1 MASFTSTGIAIPTAP
16 QTLSIPSCIAPLL
29 FRVIVFHEDRRSINI
44 KVKNS
49 NTPRLNSDTCP
60 NHHPIVCTDHRSS
73 ADRDTRLGCL
83 VITIIVITLM
93 DAAAAPPLAE
103 RKEKKKRRG
112 KRQLDSSTIPKDA
125 VYCVDCDQV
134 YLGRTHGSR
143 TKHKCVPVAMEK
155 WQQHCIMH
163 AAAARPLA
171 DRNEKRKRR
180 RRCQL
185 DSSTIAPG
193 AVYCAQCEKVY
204 LDKTHESRAQHYC
217 APVTMAQWQQHCN
230 ADEAEYRFDFGKCKG
245 LSLEETQNIRPAYIA
260 WIIRE
265 GLYNYRKHHRLRRA
279 LIKGGFLKQVN
290 DSGTYSASHLVT
302 EPKKRKRLNWR
313 RKFGPPKE
321 THRCSICRSSEHNKT
336 SCVAGCPDLHAR
348 VVYKTQEVARRARKL
363 LYSGK
368 RR

>member
-1 MASFTSTGIAIPTAP
+1 MASFASTGIAIPTAP

-29 FRVIVFHEDRRSINI
+29 FRVIVFHQDRRSINI

-155 WQQHCIMH
+155 W
-163 AAAARPLA
+163 
-171 DRNEKRKRR
+171 
-180 RRCQL
+180 
-185 DSSTIAPG
+185 
-193 AVYCAQCEKVY
+193 
-204 LDKTHESRAQHYC
+204 
-217 APVTMAQWQQHCN
+217 
-230 ADEAEYRFDFGKCKG
+230 
-245 LSLEETQNIRPAYIA
+245 
-260 WIIRE
+260 
-265 GLYNYRKHHRLRRA
+265 
-279 LIKGGFLKQVN
+279 
-290 DSGTYSASHLVT
+290 
-302 EPKKRKRLNWR
+302 
-313 RKFGPPKE
+313 
-321 THRCSICRSSEHNKT
+321 
-336 SCVAGCPDLHAR
+336 
-348 VVYKTQEVARRARKL
+348 
-363 LYSGK
+363 
-368 RR
+368 